1 MQKIIIYGAGG
12 FGRETAVLIHQ
23 INLLSRQ
30 WELIGYCDDGKAVGE
45 RIGNL
50 TVLGGK
56 DYLRASNESIAVV
69 IAIAD
74 PSVRKRIREQLVN
87 SRITFPA
94 LVHPNVSV
102 NENCT
107 VAEGC
112 IVCAGVIMTTSV
124 HLQSFSIVNL
134 ACTLGHDVEVGPFSS
149 LMPAVNVSG
158 NVRIGPGV
166 YVGVGAI
173 LLQGISVGDGSVIGA
188 GAVVTKSFESN
199 KTIMGVPAR
208 SI

>member
-1 MQKIIIYGAGG
+1 MQKIVIYGAGG

-23 INLLSRQ
+23 INLISRK
-30 WELIGYCDDGKAVGE
+30 WEVIGFCDDGKAVGE
-45 RIGNL
+45 RIGSL

-56 DYLRASNESIAVV
+56 DYLKASDENIAVV

-74 PSVRKRIREQLVN
+74 PSVRKGIKEQLV
-87 SRITFPA
+87 SPRITFPA
-94 LVHPNVSV
+94 LVHPHVSV

-107 VAEGC
+107 VGEGC
-112 IVCAGVIMTTSV
+112 IICSGVIMTTSV
-124 HLQSFSIVNL
+124 HLQAFSIINL
-134 ACTLGHDVEVGPFSS
+134 ACTLGHDVEVGAFSS

-158 NVRIGPGV
+158 NVRIGQGV
-166 YVGVGAI
+166 YIGVGAI
-173 LLQGISVGDGSVIGA
+173 ILQGISVGDGSVIGA
-188 GAVVTKSFESN
+188 GAVLTKSFESN